1 MIVDCA
7 HYREGARQHDGPLDI
22 EQAATL
28 CKGGDEFVWLGLHEP
43 TSGELDR
50 VGEMFGLHELALEDA
65 HSAHQRPKIEDY
77 DDSWFI
83 VLRTARYV
91 DAKEEVEF
99 GEIHLFLG
107 SGYAIVV
114 RHGDASGLKEARRRL
129 EDRPELLAEGP
140 GAVAWA
146 VLDKVVDDYAPV
158 VDGIENDITEV
169 EADIFSGAGESTQ
182 RIYFLKREVIEFH
195 HAVYPLLV
203 PLEILERGGYR
214 IVGETVRRYMRDV
227 ADHARRVN
235 EEVSGQRELLTSVL
249 EANLALLSVRQN
261 EVVREIS
268 AWAAIIAV
276 PTFIASVYG
285 MNFEYMPGLDLRIG
299 LPLALAAML
308 AVCVALYR
316 FFKRIEWLG

>member
-7 HYREGARQHDGPLDI
+7 HYRDGARQHEGPLDLDH
-22 EQAATL
+22 AATL

-43 TSGELDR
+43 TGEELER
-50 VGEMFGLHELALEDA
+50 VGEIFGLHELALEDA
-65 HSAHQRPKIEDY
+65 RNAHQRPKLEDY
-77 DDSWFI
+77 DESYFV
-83 VLRTARYV
+83 VLRTARYD
-91 DAKEEVEF
+91 DAQEEVEF
-99 GEIHLFLG
+99 GEIHIFLG

-114 RHGDASGLKEARRRL
+114 RHGAASDLRGARKRL

-146 VLDKVVDDYAPV
+146 VVDKVVDDYMPV
-158 VDGIENDITEV
+158 VDGIENDISEV
-169 EADIFSGAGESTQ
+169 EEDIFRGQGESTE
-182 RIYFLKREVIEFH
+182 RIYFLKREVISFH

-203 PLEILERGGYR
+203 PLETLERGAYP
-214 IVGETVRRYMRDV
+214 VGENVRRYLRDV

-235 EEVSGQRELLTSVL
+235 EQVNGQRELLTSVL

-285 MNFEYMPGLDLRIG
+285 MNFEYMPELDSRIG
-299 LPLALAAML
+299 YPLALGVML
-308 AVCVALYR
+308 VAIFCLYR
-316 FFKRIEWLG
+316 FFKRIQWLS